1 MTTQIASL
9 VGKRILAESARNHF
23 GQEDPYFEEV
33 PASRLGR
40 AFGKK
45 TQKRRKA
52 IPPGLSDHDKKVL
65 TQVKRRA
72 YQLDYSLF
80 NLCGIRFGWG
90 SVIGLVPFAGDAADA
105 ALALMVVRSCEGI
118 DGGLPARIR
127 MMMMINVIID
137 FFIGLVPFVG
147 DVADAV
153 YKCNTRNAVLLEKHL
168 REKGAKALSKHGG
181 GPDAPEDASLPD
193 EYDRYHGSAS
203 EEPRRHKSKKHSRTD
218 GPAVPEPAKHPQKN
232 RSQRRWFGGAAPEDD
247 DLERGVVDNT
257 RPTRR

>member
-23 GQEDPYFEEV
+23 GTEDPYFEEV
-33 PASRLGR
+33 PASRIGR

-52 IPPGLSDHDKKVL
+52 IPPGLSEHDQKVL

-72 YQLDYSLF
+72 YRLDYSLF

-90 SVIGLVPFAGDAADA
+90 SVIGLIPFAGDAADA
-105 ALALMVVRSCEGI
+105 ALALMVVRTCDGI
-118 DGGLPARIR
+118 EGGLPASLR
-127 MMMMINVIID
+127 MMMMINVVID

-147 DVADAV
+147 DIADAL

-181 GPDAPEDASLPD
+181 RHDIVEDASLP
-193 EYDRYHGSAS
+193 EEFDRYHKDTL
-203 EEPRRHKSKKHSRTD
+203 EEPRRHRSKKHSRTD
-218 GPAVPEPAKHPQKN
+218 GPAVPEPAKRPRRN

-247 DLERGVVDNT
+247 DLERGVIDNT
-257 RPTRR
+257 QSSRP

>member
-1 MTTQIASL
+1 MTTKIASL
-9 VGKRILAESARNHF
+9 VGKRILGETARNHF

-52 IPPGLSDHDKKVL
+52 IPPGLSDHDQKVL

-72 YQLDYSLF
+72 YRLDYSLF
-80 NLCGIRFGWG
+80 NLCGLRFGWG
-90 SVIGLVPFAGDAADA
+90 SVIGLIPFAGDAADA
-105 ALALMVVRSCEGI
+105 ALALMVVRTCEGI
-118 DGGLPARIR
+118 DGGLPASLR
-127 MMMMINVIID
+127 MMMMINVVID

-147 DVADAV
+147 DIADAV

-181 GPDAPEDASLPD
+181 RHDAPEDASLP
-193 EYDRYHGSAS
+193 EEFDRYDKGAI
-203 EEPRRHKSKKHSRTD
+203 EEPRRHRSRKHSRTD
-218 GPAVPEPAKHPQKN
+218 GPAVPEPARHPQRN
-232 RSQRRWFGGAAPEDD
+232 RSQRRWFGGAAPGDD

-257 RPTRR
+257 RSARR